1 MIETDAQ
8 PDDTIPAMRFAHV
21 IASTTY
27 PIVSAYEFDVLQEE
41 KVIRERWNDSTI
53 YLIVQRP
60 LTYFDNVV
68 IGC

>member
-1 MIETDAQ
+1 MTENDEQSDET
-8 PDDTIPAMRFAHV
+8 ISAMRFAHV
-21 IASTTY
+21 IASMTY

-60 LTYFDNVV
+60 LTYL
-68 IGC
+68 